1 MYVNIDVTM
10 ATEFYN
16 LQLPMSALIDFRA
29 IMSVKN
35 PRIFLS
41 WSVSF
46 WCLFKR
52 VKLDEEMKIL
62 FYVNTFKTAAPQ
74 NDNDEVM

>member
-1 MYVNIDVTM
+1 
-10 ATEFYN
+10 
-16 LQLPMSALIDFRA
+16 MSTLIDFRA

-41 WSVSF
+41 RSVSF

-62 FYVNTFKTAAPQ
+62 FSVNTFNTAAPQ